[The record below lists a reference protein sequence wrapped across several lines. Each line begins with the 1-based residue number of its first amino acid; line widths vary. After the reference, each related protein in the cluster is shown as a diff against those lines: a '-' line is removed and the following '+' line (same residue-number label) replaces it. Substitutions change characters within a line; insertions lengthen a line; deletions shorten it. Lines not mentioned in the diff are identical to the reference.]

1 LALIYQN
8 LTASFTRTPTTLQE
22 KGVSVAVSLSWAII
36 PNDDEITSI
45 SINQGVGTV
54 TGNSGTISGGNRV
67 DTITYTITIS
77 FNRNG
82 TPTTQNNTV
91 TVSFTPPQY
100 YGSSNVADVSL
111 LNYATLGT
119 TLNKLVQTSTTIAQ
133 NFSPTAQ
140 YVWFVSTKNN
150 ATILDGSLSASIGV
164 WDDGVS
170 EFYKKTVVFT
180 LADGV
185 TTQSLTFYRTRELK
199 TRVGAIYTI
208 Q

>member
-1 LALIYQN
+1 MI
-8 LTASFTRTPTTLQE
+8 TART
-22 KGVSVAVSLSWAII
+22 
-36 PNDDEITSI
+36 
-45 SINQGVGTV
+45 INQGVGALAT
-54 TGNSGTISGGNRV
+54 NSGTISGGNRV
-67 DTITYTITIS
+67 DTTVFTLTTE
-77 FNRNG
+77 FTRNG

-111 LNYATLGT
+111 LNYATLGA

-133 NFSPTAQ
+133 SFSPTAE

-170 EFYKKTVVFT
+170 EFYKKTVTYT
-180 LADGV
+180 LADGI
-185 TTQSLTFYRTRELK
+185 TTQSLTFYRTREIK